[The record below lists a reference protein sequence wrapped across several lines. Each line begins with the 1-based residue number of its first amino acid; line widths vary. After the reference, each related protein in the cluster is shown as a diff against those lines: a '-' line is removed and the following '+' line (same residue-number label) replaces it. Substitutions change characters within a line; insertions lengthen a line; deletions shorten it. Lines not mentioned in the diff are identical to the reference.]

1 MRIVRAVGDTSLK
14 LITVFGVSF
23 CFLAWDYCTHRD
35 AYSAAPARKTAG
47 PIAVA
52 SQSMLGGSSGY
63 ELKPPPSTRI
73 ARGESRLLTWTIDG
87 TTIPMRLR
95 LRNKRPDIAKLQGS
109 QTQIVTTSGGAAN
122 SVSVYVTGSN
132 PGEADI
138 EVTVVDDSA
147 RAREVESALRAA
159 LTSIADKL
167 EMRAKETPIV
177 REGPAEQPVVRR
189 DDVFQ
194 LLDGA
199 QEDVMKAL
207 PDKELAPFRDAVA
220 ELIREAKN
228 VIDNK
233 APQSNGTV
241 RANSAFVLASSATVK
256 ESLFRSVVQR
266 VVDFLHRASE
276 TSPVD
281 TLCVLSIPTS
291 GADIVLY
298 PPSVPSDRR
307 PLQTAS
313 RVTLYLGRYAVEI
326 NQRKRGYVNLLLDPQ
341 RVVECAL
348 PGADGTQACRPVSG
362 TLDKCP

>member
-1 MRIVRAVGDTSLK
+1 VDETSLNVLTIFAVG
-14 LITVFGVSF
+14 F
-23 CFLAWDYCTHRD
+23 CFMAWDYCTHRD
-35 AYSAAPARKTAG
+35 AYSIAPGGKTAG
-47 PIAVA
+47 PVAVA

-63 ELKPPPSTRI
+63 EVKPPPSTKI
-73 ARGESRLLTWTIDG
+73 ARGESRLLTWTIGG
-87 TTIPMRLR
+87 TTIPIRLR
-95 LRNKRPDIAKLQGS
+95 LRNKRPDIARLQGS
-109 QTQIVTTSGGAAN
+109 QTQIVTTSGGATN
-122 SVSVYVTGSN
+122 SVGVYVTGSN
-132 PGEADI
+132 PGDADI

-147 RAREVESALRAA
+147 HAREVESALRAA

-167 EMRAKETPIV
+167 ETRAKEIPIV
-177 REGPAEQPVVRR
+177 REGPSEQPMVRR
-189 DDVFQ
+189 DDAFR
-194 LLDGA
+194 LLNGT

-207 PDKELAPFRDAVA
+207 PDEELAPFRDAVA

-228 VIDNK
+228 VIDNE
-233 APQSNGTV
+233 APQSNGAV

-266 VVDFLHRASE
+266 VVDFLQRASE

-281 TLCVLSIPTS
+281 TLCVLSSPEN

-307 PLQTAS
+307 GLRTAS